1 MFGMVLFV
9 VVVLGAIFACVTLI
23 TVRRVYGQ
31 IGRGRLSIND
41 DLSRSEPVQHD
52 DEIRQMLQARNEH
65 RQRRGEAP
73 LDVET
78 ELARLTLPT
87 TVDPQLAEEVR
98 QLVIARNERRARQGE
113 QPLDVENEV
122 ARQLRDVLGRGG
134 TLGATRAHA
143 GCWSP

>member
-1 MFGMVLFV
+1 MFGIVLFV

-41 DLSRSEPVQHD
+41 DLSRSEPAQHH
-52 DEIRQMLQARNEH
+52 DEIRQMLRARNER

-73 LDVET
+73 LDVEF

-87 TVDPQLAEEVR
+87 TVDPELAEEVR

-113 QPLDVENEV
+113 HPLDVESEV
-122 ARQLRDVLGRGG
+122 ARRLHDMWGRGR
-134 TLGATRAHA
+134 TLGAPRAPT
-143 GCWSP
+143 GC